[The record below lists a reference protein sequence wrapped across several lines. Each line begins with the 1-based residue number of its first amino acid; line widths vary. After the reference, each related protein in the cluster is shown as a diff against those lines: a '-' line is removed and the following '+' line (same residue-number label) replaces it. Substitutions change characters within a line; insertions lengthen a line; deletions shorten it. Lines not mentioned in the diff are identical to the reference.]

1 MVSNLFQHAE
11 NLEETQTIEERTCC
25 FAFKKKKTANQK
37 LVSKKTKTAVNRSLM
52 NNKTH
57 NTREI

>member
-25 FAFKKKKTANQK
+25 FAFKKKKKANQK

-52 NNKTH
+52 KPETQD
-57 NTREI
+57 I